1 MTRYHATAEG
11 NVPLTPEE
19 EAERDAEEAAH
30 AENKFPSA
38 RSAKLSE
45 VNTECDSRMAVLV
58 SGYPEREQQTFP
70 KQEQE
75 ARAFIVDATAATPM
89 IDALSLNRGIG
100 KVSLASRIIAKADA
114 FAAYSGM
121 MIGYRQKLEDQI
133 TAANTQEQLDAINH
147 TVGWPA

>member
-11 NVPLTPEE
+11 NVPFSPEE
-19 EAERDAEEAAH
+19 ETEWDAMEAAS
-30 AENKFPSA
+30 AANRFPSA
-38 RSAKLSE
+38 RSAKLSA

-75 ARAFIVDATAATPM
+75 ARAFIDDPNAATPM
-89 IDALSLNRGIG
+89 IDALALNRGLD
-100 KVSLASRIIAKADA
+100 KALLAERIIAKADA
-114 FAAYSGM
+114 FAAYSGT

-133 TAANTQEQLDAINH
+133 TSVTTQAQLDAIDP
-147 TVGWPA
+147 TIGWPT